1 MCVCNAHYN
10 KFTYLLFMTPQELYE
25 QTKNELE
32 VDTAKSRELQEE
44 LNKVNIN
51 IYANQKILEKF
62 KNVDGIVIN
71 E

>member
-1 MCVCNAHYN
+1 
-10 KFTYLLFMTPQELYE
+10 MTPQELYE

-32 VDTAKSRELQEE
+32 VETAKSRELQEE

-62 KNVDGIVIN
+62 KNIDGIVIN